1 MPLPDNTQFFAAAP
15 KGMTTPLALELLAL
29 GAYDVRET
37 NAGASFAGDQEIAY
51 RVCLWSRV
59 ANRVL
64 MPIAKLRAATPEQL
78 YEGVKALTWEN
89 HLDVRGTLA
98 VECTAVSSV
107 LTHTHYAALK
117 TKDAIVDRL
126 RDLFGERPSVDVEQ
140 PDLRINLH
148 LRNDQAR
155 ISLDLSGGSL
165 HRRGYRS
172 AGAHAPLKENLAAAI
187 LLLADWPQIAHSA
200 GPLLDPLCGSATLLI
215 EGAWIAGDVAPG
227 LMREHFGFLGWRG
240 HDPELW
246 GKLLREAQERRTRG
260 LENLPSIRGYDS
272 DAEAVQAALLNVASA
287 GLQGK
292 VHIERRTLG
301 GGKPENLSKPGL
313 LVVNPP
319 YGARLGN
326 AGELRTLYAQLGTVL
341 RSLPAW
347 RAAVFTGNPE
357 LAAYLGLRSQ
367 RAHALF
373 NGPLECHL
381 FHYQVPATTRDG
393 GSAENAGA
401 VFPPTSGANAAA
413 NIAQQISSGAEMFA
427 NRLRKKLQQ
436 AQRWS
441 QREGVSCYRV
451 YDGDLPEYALAIDL
465 YHDAAHAVRHVHV
478 QEYQAPSS
486 IDPEKAQQRLQ
497 EALAVLPQVLEV
509 PVERVYLKTRR
520 RQKGAAQY
528 EKFSEGG
535 YYVEVSEGGL
545 HFQVNFTDYLD
556 TGLFLDHRPTRAL
569 LRELASGKHVLN
581 LFAYTGTASVY
592 AAAGGAYSTT
602 TVDLSRTYLD
612 WAQRNMALNG
622 YTGHDHQFL
631 QENCLAWLRE
641 QAQHAPGSYDL
652 IFLDPPTFSNSKRMT
667 DHFDVQRDQA
677 LLLRDAL
684 RLLVPGG
691 VLVFSNNFR
700 RFKLDRAAL
709 ENVEIEDLT
718 QATIPKDFERNARIH
733 HCWKIIKR

>member
-1 MPLPDNTQFFAAAP
+1 MHLPDNTQFFAAAP

-37 NAGASFAGDQEIAY
+37 NAGVSFAGNQEIAY

-78 YEGVKALTWEN
+78 YEGVKAIVWEN
-89 HLDVRGTLA
+89 HMDVRGTLA

-107 LTHTHYAALK
+107 AMHTHYATLK

-172 AGAHAPLKENLAAAI
+172 DGAHAPLKENLAAAI
-187 LLLADWPQIAHSA
+187 LLLSDWPDIARA
-200 GPLLDPLCGSATLLI
+200 GGPLLDPLCGSATLLI

-227 LMREHFGFLGWRG
+227 LLREHYGFLGWRG

-246 GKLLREAQERRTRG
+246 GNLLREAQQRRMLG
-260 LENLPSIRGYDS
+260 LEKLPSMRGYDS
-272 DAEAVQAALLNVASA
+272 DAEAVRAALLNVESA
-287 GLQGK
+287 GLHGK

-301 GGKPENLSKPGL
+301 GGKPESVSTPGL

-326 AGELRTLYAQLGTVL
+326 VSELRSLYAQLGTMMRGL
-341 RSLPAW
+341 LGW
-347 RAAVFTGNPE
+347 HAAVFTGNPE
-357 LAAYLGLRSQ
+357 LAAYIGLRSQ
-367 RAHALF
+367 RAHELF
-373 NGPLECHL
+373 NGPIECRL
-381 FHYQVPATTRDG
+381 FHYRMQTAP
-393 GSAENAGA
+393 E
-401 VFPPTSGANAAA
+401 
-413 NIAQQISSGAEMFA
+413 IAQHISAGAEMFA
-427 NRLRKKLQQ
+427 NRLRKNLKQS
-436 AQRWS
+436 QRWA

-451 YDGDLPEYALAIDL
+451 YDGDLPEYALAVDL
-465 YHDAAHAVRHVHV
+465 YHAVADGMRHVHV

-497 EALAVLPQVLEV
+497 EALVVLPQVLDV
-509 PVERVYLKTRR
+509 PVEHVYFKTRR
-520 RQKGAAQY
+520 RQKGIAQY

-535 YYVEVSEGGL
+535 SYVEVAEGGL
-545 HFQVNFTDYLD
+545 RFQVNFTDYLD

-569 LRELASGKHVLN
+569 IRDLAQGKRFLN

-592 AAAGGAYSTT
+592 AAAGGARSTT
-602 TVDLSRTYLD
+602 TVDMSRTYLD
-612 WAQRNMALNG
+612 WAQRNMDRNG
-622 YTGHDHQFL
+622 YTGHAHQFV
-631 QENCLAWLRE
+631 QEDCLAWLNE
-641 QAQHAPGSYDL
+641 QAQRAPGSFDL

-667 DHFDVQRDQA
+667 ENFDVQRDHVT
-677 LLLRDAL
+677 LLRDAL
-684 RLLVPGG
+684 QLLTRGG

-709 ENVEIEDLT
+709 QDVEIEDLT
-718 QATIPKDFERNARIH
+718 RATIPKDFERNPRIH
-733 HCWKIIKR
+733 HCWKMVK

>member
-37 NAGASFAGDQEIAY
+37 NAGVSFAGNQEIAY

-78 YEGVKALTWEN
+78 YDGVKAIAWEN
-89 HLDVRGTLA
+89 HMDVRGTLA

-117 TKDAIVDRL
+117 TKDAIVDRM

-187 LLLADWPQIAHSA
+187 LLLADWPAIARA
-200 GPLLDPLCGSATLLI
+200 GGPLLDPLCGSATLLI

-227 LMREHFGFLGWRG
+227 LMREHYGFLGWRG

-246 GKLLREAQERRTRG
+246 GMLLREAQARRTRG
-260 LENLPSIRGYDS
+260 LENLPSIRGYDG
-272 DAEAVQAALLNVASA
+272 DAEAVQAALLNVESA
-287 GLQGK
+287 GLLGK

-301 GGKPENLSKPGL
+301 GGKPESASAPGL
-313 LVVNPP
+313 LAVNPP

-326 AGELRTLYAQLGTVL
+326 ASELRTLYAQLGTL
-341 RSLPAW
+341 MRSLPAW
-347 RAAVFTGNPE
+347 HAAVFTGNPE
-357 LAAYLGLRSQ
+357 LAAYIGLRSQ
-367 RAHALF
+367 RAQEMF
-373 NGPLECHL
+373 NGPIECHL
-381 FHYQVPATTRDG
+381 FHYRVPMP
-393 GSAENAGA
+393 SADA
-401 VFPPTSGANAAA
+401 VPDV
-413 NIAQQISSGAEMFA
+413 AQQISAGAEMFA
-427 NRLRKKLQQ
+427 NRLRKNLKQS
-436 AQRWS
+436 QRWA

-451 YDGDLPEYALAIDL
+451 YDGDLPEYALAVDL
-465 YHDAAHAVRHVHV
+465 YHEAATAARHVHV

-497 EALAVLPQVLEV
+497 EALAVLPQVLDV
-509 PVERVYLKTRR
+509 PVERVYFKTRR
-520 RQKGAAQY
+520 RQKGVAQY

-535 YYVEVSEGGL
+535 YYVEVNEGGL
-545 HFQVNFTDYLD
+545 RFQVNFTDYLD

-569 LRELASGKHVLN
+569 LRELAQGKRFLN

-592 AAAGGAYSTT
+592 AAAGGARTTT
-602 TVDLSRTYLD
+602 TVDMSRTYLD
-612 WAQRNMALNG
+612 WAQRNMARNG
-622 YTGHDHQFL
+622 YTGSEHQFL
-631 QENCLAWLRE
+631 QHDCLAWLSE
-641 QAQHAPGSYDL
+641 QAQSAPGSFDL

-667 DHFDVQRDQA
+667 DNFDVQRDHVV
-677 LLLRDAL
+677 LLRDVL
-684 RLLVPGG
+684 QLLIPGG

-700 RFKLDRAAL
+700 RFKLDGAAL

-718 QATIPKDFERNARIH
+718 QKTIPKDFERNPRIH
-733 HCWKIIKR
+733 HCWKILKVS

>member
-1 MPLPDNTQFFAAAP
+1 MTLPDNTQFFAAAP

-37 NAGASFAGDQEIAY
+37 NAGVSFAGNQEIAY

-78 YEGVKALTWEN
+78 YEGVKAIAWET
-89 HLDVRGTLA
+89 HMDRRGTLA

-117 TKDAIVDRL
+117 TKDAIVDRF
-126 RDLFGERPSVDVEQ
+126 REMSGERPSVDVEQ

-165 HRRGYRS
+165 HRRGYRGD
-172 AGAHAPLKENLAAAI
+172 GAHAPLKENLAAAI
-187 LLLADWPQIAHSA
+187 LLLADWPQIARSG

-215 EGAWIAGDVAPG
+215 EGAWIAADVAPG
-227 LMREHFGFLGWRG
+227 LLREHFGFLGWRG

-246 GKLLREAQERRTRG
+246 GNLLREAQQRRTRG
-260 LENLPSIRGYDS
+260 LETLPSIRGYDTDS
-272 DAEAVQAALLNVASA
+272 EAVQAALLNVESA
-287 GLQGK
+287 GLLGK

-301 GGKPENLSKPGL
+301 GGKPESLSTPGL

-326 AGELRTLYAQLGTVL
+326 VSELRGLYAQLGTMM
-341 RSLPAW
+341 RGLPAW
-347 RAAVFTGNPE
+347 HAAVFTGNPE
-357 LAAYLGLRSQ
+357 LAAYIGLRSH
-367 RAHALF
+367 RANEMF
-373 NGPLECHL
+373 NGPIECHL
-381 FHYQVPATTRDG
+381 FHYEIPAAQI
-393 GSAENAGA
+393 AE
-401 VFPPTSGANAAA
+401 AAPD
-413 NIAQQISSGAEMFA
+413 IARQISAGAEMFA
-427 NRLRKKLQQ
+427 NRLRKNLKQ
-436 AQRWS
+436 AQRWA
-441 QREGVSCYRV
+441 QRAGVTCYRV
-451 YDGDLPEYALAIDL
+451 YDGDLPEYALAVDL
-465 YHDAAHAVRHVHV
+465 YHEVSTGVRHVHV

-497 EALAVLPQVLEV
+497 EALAVLPQVLDV
-509 PVERVYLKTRR
+509 PVERVYFKTRR
-520 RQKGAAQY
+520 RQKGIAQY

-535 YYVEVSEGGL
+535 YYVEVGEGGL
-545 HFQVNFTDYLD
+545 RFQVNFTDYLD

-569 LRELASGKHVLN
+569 LRELAPGTRFLN

-592 AAAGGAYSTT
+592 AAAGGARSTT
-602 TVDLSRTYLD
+602 TVDMSRTYLD
-612 WAQRNMALNG
+612 WAQRNLDRNG
-622 YTGHDHQFL
+622 YTGPAHRFV
-631 QENCLAWLRE
+631 QEDCLAWLNQ
-641 QAQHAPGSYDL
+641 QAQQAPGSFDL
-652 IFLDPPTFSNSKRMT
+652 IFLDPPTFSNSKRMVEN
-667 DHFDVQRDQA
+667 FDVQRDHV

-684 RLLVPGG
+684 QLLSPGG
-691 VLVFSNNFR
+691 VLIFSNNFR

-709 ENVEIEDLT
+709 EGDVKIEDLT
-718 QATIPKDFERNARIH
+718 QATIPKDFERNPRIH
-733 HCWKIIKR
+733 HCWKMLKQS